1 MAPRDRQTLLVT
13 GASTGLGLAIAR
25 RLIAR
30 TDHRLVLTA
39 RESSLA
45 RFAAAGIH
53 ESERIWL
60 RPLDVTA
67 GRQRAAVVAEIEAAG
82 GVDVLINNAGVAY
95 RAVLEHVTERELLA
109 QLQVN
114 FLGPMEL
121 AREVLPGMRA
131 RRFGKIVTVS
141 SVGGMMA
148 MPTMAIYS
156 ASKFAL
162 EGACEARFYEVRPFG
177 VRVSLVQPGFIRSR
191 VFERV
196 RYTAESAH
204 ARDDVADAYHPHYE
218 SMSGFIERLMRR
230 TFADHEQVARVV
242 VKTALRRRPPLR
254 VSATFDAFLFS
265 LLRRALPRT
274 LYHAMLYRAL
284 PGVRGWGGAAQAL
297 PRTPAEPDRRPP
309 DQPA

>member
-1 MAPRDRQTLLVT
+1 MRGAPWTILVT

-25 RLIAR
+25 RLLAR
-30 TDHRLVLTA
+30 TPHRLLLTA

-45 RFAAAGIH
+45 RFAAAGIA
-53 ESERIWL
+53 ESERVRL
-60 RPLDVTA
+60 RPLDVTN
-67 GRQRAAVVAEIEAAG
+67 GRERRAVVAEAESDG

-109 QLQVN
+109 QMQVN

-131 RRFGKIVTVS
+131 RRAGRIVTIS

-162 EGACEARFYEVRPFG
+162 EGACEAMYYEVRPWNIK
-177 VRVSLVQPGFIRSR
+177 VSLVQPGFIRSR

-196 RYTAESAH
+196 RLTAESERAQL
-204 ARDDVADAYHPHYE
+204 DLGDAYHAHYE
-218 SMSGFIERLMRR
+218 AMSGFIERLMRR
-230 TFADHEQVARVV
+230 TFADHDRVARVV
-242 VKTALRRRPPLR
+242 VRTALRRRPPLR
-254 VSATFDAFLFS
+254 TAATFDASLFA
-265 LLRRALPRT
+265 LLRRILPRS
-274 LYHAMLYRAL
+274 LYHFSLYHAL
-284 PGVRGWGGAAQAL
+284 PGVRRWGGRAL
-297 PRTPAEPDRRPP
+297 PPGQRAE
-309 DQPA
+309 

>member
-1 MAPRDRQTLLVT
+1 MARAARPTILVT

-25 RLIAR
+25 RLLAH
-30 TDHRLVLTA
+30 TEHRLILTA

-45 RFAAAGIH
+45 RFAEAGIA
-53 ESERIWL
+53 ESERVWL
-60 RPLDVTA
+60 RPLDVTIA
-67 GRQRAAVVAEIEAAG
+67 RQRGAVVAEAEAAG

-109 QLQVN
+109 QMQVN

-131 RRFGKIVTVS
+131 RRGGRVVTVS

-162 EGACEARFYEVRPFG
+162 EGACEAMYYEVRPFG

-191 VFERV
+191 VFEHV
-196 RYTAESAH
+196 RLTAES
-204 ARDDVADAYHPHYE
+204 RRSQGDLDDAYHAHYA
-218 SMSGFIERLMRR
+218 SMTGFIERLMRR
-230 TFADHEQVARVV
+230 TLADHERVARVV
-242 VKTALRRRPPLR
+242 VRTALRRRPPLR
-254 VSATFDAFLFS
+254 VSATFDAALFS
-265 LLRRALPRT
+265 LMRRLLPRGVYHAA
-274 LYHAMLYRAL
+274 LYHAL
-284 PGVRGWGGAAQAL
+284 PGVRRWGRPAL
-297 PRTPAEPDRRPP
+297 PPGG
-309 DQPA
+309 